1 MRVARR
7 EGRRVGARTTRT
19 DVGQATVELA
29 VVLPLVVMLLVLVLQ
44 IALVARDQVMVVHAA
59 REAARS
65 AAVAEAAGD
74 RPEAATRAA
83 RASGAFAPAQ
93 MSVVTELLDGGRRVR
108 ATVRHTNRTDLP
120 LVGALLPDVD
130 LEASAVMRV
139 ERP

>member
-1 MRVARR
+1 VRATRR
-7 EGRRVGARTTRT
+7 EGRRPSTRVGRP
-19 DVGQATVELA
+19 DGGQATVELA
-29 VVLPLVVMLLVLVLQ
+29 VVLPLVVVLLVLVLQ

-74 RPEAATRAA
+74 RTAAATRAA
-83 RASGAFAPAQ
+83 DASGAFAP
-93 MSVVTELLDGGRRVR
+93 SETVVVTELLEGGRRVK

-120 LVGALLPDVD
+120 LVGALLPDMD

-139 ERP
+139 ERR

>member
-1 MRVARR
+1 MVARR
-7 EGRRVGARTTRT
+7 EGRRPRARTGRT
-19 DVGQATVELA
+19 DGGQATVELA
-29 VVLPLVVMLLVLVLQ
+29 VVLPLVVVLLVLVLQ

-74 RPEAATRAA
+74 RSEAAARAA
-83 RASGAFAPAQ
+83 RASGAFAPSET
-93 MSVVTELLDGGRRVR
+93 SVVTELLDGGRRIR
-108 ATVRHTNRTDLP
+108 ATVQHTNRTDLP
-120 LVGALLPDVD
+120 LVGALLPDLD